1 LGRLKKSSC
10 DAAKNCL
17 FLRHTDEPDRQ
28 GTAAYKK
35 EAIMASF
42 TVRVELHY
50 ATEADYQ
57 TLHSAMERA
66 GFSRFITSDDGIAYH
81 LPLAEYNREGNL
93 TRSQV
98 LESAK
103 AAANTTGKKYAV
115 LVSETSG
122 RTWIGLAVK
131 AKTARAS

>member
-1 LGRLKKSSC
+1 
-10 DAAKNCL
+10 
-17 FLRHTDEPDRQ
+17 
-28 GTAAYKK
+28 
-35 EAIMASF
+35 MASF

-66 GFSRFITSDDGIAYH
+66 GFSRFITSDDGITYH

-98 LESAK
+98 LASAK
-103 AAANTTGKKYAV
+103 TAADTTRKTYAV

-122 RTWIGLAVK
+122 RTWVGLAVK
-131 AKTARAS
+131 AKSARAS